1 MTADVYDNTGL
12 AYNVTRIMNADG
24 TFNAQEYANYSP
36 PFLGAS
42 FAFVYGLSFASITA
56 VLIHVFLF
64 HGTEIREVFRG
75 RGKLDIHARLMRG
88 YKGTP
93 WYWYAA
99 ITVIVLVLAIVM
111 VEVYKVNLPVYG
123 VFLAFVIPAVYMI
136 PCGIIEGITNVN
148 ANQINVLAEFIGGY
162 MFHGTPL
169 ANMVFKILSQDVVG
183 QGVGLCQV
191 YSTNVETNS
200 APAIFRA
207 GHETG
212 TLPQDCPEVFVLC
225 AGFCNRK
232 SPTRA

>member
-1 MTADVYDNTGL
+1 
-12 AYNVTRIMNADG
+12 
-24 TFNAQEYANYSP
+24 
-36 PFLGAS
+36 
-42 FAFVYGLSFASITA
+42 
-56 VLIHVFLF
+56 
-64 HGTEIREVFRG
+64 
-75 RGKLDIHARLMRG
+75 MRG

-123 VFLAFVIPAVYMI
+123 VFLAFAIPAVYMI

-200 APAIFRA
+200 APVIFRA
-207 GHETG
+207 GHEIG
-212 TLPQDCPEVFVLC
+212 TLPQDCPKVVVLC